1 MRDKLLVFT
10 GSQEWRMKMA
20 AKKRAQ
26 VMAQMEAMQ
35 KHFMKKNA
43 KLFEEAA
50 MDAGSKGSNE
60 RGSAMDLSESLDE
73 SSIALGRRQTT
84 RFCFEKS
91 YTCILCQEDQ
101 AVKADE
107 PAMVLAAFVQ
117 QSTVLCQQ
125 LNPQQRGIAEAT
137 PLFLSAYLGASPH
150 TSTCGHVMHASCWQK
165 YFDNVLAKENRR
177 PYRLRQPASFDVE
190 KHEYLCPLCECLSN
204 TVLPLLPSLGTLQL
218 TSAEQP
224 ELTFDAW
231 LDIMATVCKCKGT
244 RTCDDTPNVLHDAD
258 CQYCKSLSQ
267 QESSKRRLNSTP
279 PPPTHPESATTV
291 AFDYHF
297 ICQFFI
303 SGCVFF
309 YTYIRS

>member
-1 MRDKLLVFT
+1 M
-10 GSQEWRMKMA
+10 QMA

-26 VMAQMEAMQ
+26 VMAQMAAAQ
-35 KHFMKKNA
+35 NHFMKKNA

-50 MDAGSKGSNE
+50 LENAAAKGSNQD

-73 SSIALGRRQTT
+73 TSVALGRRQTT
-84 RFCFEKS
+84 RLCFEKS

-125 LNPQQRGIAEAT
+125 KQQQPRGFPETT
-137 PLFLSAYLGASPH
+137 PLFLSSYLGASPH
-150 TSTCGHVMHASCWQK
+150 TSTCGHVMHSTCWQK

-204 TVLPLLPSLGTLQL
+204 TVLPVLPSLGILQP
-218 TSAEQP
+218 TPSNQP
-224 ELTFDAW
+224 DLSFDSW
-231 LDIMATVCKCKGT
+231 LDAMNSVLKCKGT
-244 RTCDDTPNVLHDAD
+244 GEDVVKIAHGED
-258 CQYCKSLSQ
+258 CRYCKYLSQ
-267 QESSKRRLNSTP
+267 QELGNTI
-279 PPPTHPESATTV
+279 
-291 AFDYHF
+291 YL
-297 ICQFFI
+297 FFHN
-303 SGCVFF
+303 F
-309 YTYIRS
+309 